1 MSIQRS
7 KVICAAVMLAASISA
22 SFAGPCSKEI
32 DRTQA
37 RIDAKLEALAAVG
50 RSAPESDAATMHR
63 QPTPGSIAAAEV
75 KLGDVSP
82 EKVQAV
88 EALMTRAREADR
100 AGDQG
105 ACEQALAEVER
116 VFFQ

>member
-7 KVICAAVMLAASISA
+7 LAVCVVALAASMSA
-22 SFAGPCSKEI
+22 SFANPCSQEI
-32 DRTQA
+32 DRVQA
-37 RIDAKLEALAAVG
+37 TIDAKLEAQAAAG
-50 RSAPESDAATMHR
+50 RFARESTAATLHR

-75 KLGDVSP
+75 GLGDISP

-88 EALMTRAREADR
+88 EALMARAREADR
-100 AGDQG
+100 AGDQS
-105 ACEQALAEVER
+105 ACEQALAEVQH